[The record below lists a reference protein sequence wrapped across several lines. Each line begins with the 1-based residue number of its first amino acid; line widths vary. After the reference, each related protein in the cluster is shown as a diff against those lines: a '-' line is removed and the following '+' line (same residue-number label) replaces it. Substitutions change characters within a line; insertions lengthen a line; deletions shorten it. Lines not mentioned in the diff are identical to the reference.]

1 MLIFD
6 QSIMEFCMGNAV
18 AKVDVNGNR
27 MLTKRR
33 NDQKIDSVAAMMD
46 AYVAFKDF
54 RDEFE

>member
-1 MLIFD
+1 
-6 QSIMEFCMGNAV
+6 MGNAV